1 MRACHAVAILGSALV
16 GSPAPAGAQSTQ
28 VPVCPSMALAQQAA
42 AQAQQAPGAPLPAGC
57 RMVGVRRVDTPA
69 GPVCAVDFSEGGQGL
84 FADVLDATV
93 QTRWWTAC
101 ANLSPP

>member
-1 MRACHAVAILGSALV
+1 MRSRSWGRSWSA
-16 GSPAPAGAQSTQ
+16 APRPRGAQSTQ
-28 VPVCPSMALAQQAA
+28 VPVCPSLALAQQAE
-42 AQAQQAPGAPLPAGC
+42 QAPGAPLPAGC

-93 QTRWWTAC
+93 QTRWWPAY